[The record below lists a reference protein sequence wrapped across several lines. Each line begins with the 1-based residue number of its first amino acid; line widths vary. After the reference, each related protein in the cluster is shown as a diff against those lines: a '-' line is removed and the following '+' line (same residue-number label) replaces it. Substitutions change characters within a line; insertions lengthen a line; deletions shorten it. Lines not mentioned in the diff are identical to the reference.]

1 VNILS
6 ALEYGQSEA
15 ASDSDICLISI
26 DGVKMNTHSSFLLLF
41 SNLFRIVKKKSSC
54 NADIP
59 DAIYVP
65 IKSTSLKCLLGFLS
79 CGVLFSSTLHLIEEV
94 CLAAQ
99 LLGISTTSF
108 SINGTTRPS
117 IHTDEDH
124 IDVKE
129 EKFFE
134 MPERFSSDYFLPNGL
149 NNNIKIERD
158 DSPEAIHQEDIYDPV
173 SRPIK
178 TDNNDEEVKED
189 IKTCTV
195 CGKISSNLK
204 NLRSHMKIHT
214 SRIVKCPI
222 CIPDKFIKEIGLK
235 KHIKACHKPRDIPCD
250 IPGCTKM
257 FKLKEIMHTHIK
269 NVHNGERKLCPH
281 CGADVINLSYHLE
294 KCNRDNLDHVTC
306 KICLK
311 QYASK
316 TILNLHERT
325 IHGLDNTLKECAVCG
340 KTVKDIRSHMKI
352 NHSDTTL
359 RTRQCPV
366 EDCKKMFRTKQEV
379 ENHIN
384 SIHLDIKSQCSIC
397 FLWFKNLSDHI
408 GQVHKGGKKYR
419 CGECDKQFSRNFG
432 LKQHVERVHKSTK

>member
-6 ALEYGQSEA
+6 ALEYSQSVA

-26 DGVKMNTHSSFLLLF
+26 DGVKINAHSSFLLLF
-41 SNLFRIVKKKSSC
+41 SNLFRIVKKSLS
-54 NADIP
+54 NEDIP

-79 CGVLFSSTLHLIEEV
+79 CGVLFSSTLHIIEEV
-94 CLAAQ
+94 YLAAQ

-108 SINGTTRPS
+108 SVNVITRPNV
-117 IHTDEDH
+117 HNDYDQ

-129 EKFFE
+129 ENVFE
-134 MPERFSSDYFLPNGL
+134 LSERSSSSDRLLPNGF

-158 DSPEAIHQEDIYDPV
+158 ESSGVIHQEDEYDTV
-173 SRPIK
+173 SRLVR

-204 NLRSHMKIHT
+204 NLRAHMKIHT
-214 SRIVKCPI
+214 SRIVKCPK
-222 CIPDKFIKEIGLK
+222 CIPDNFIKEIGLK
-235 KHIKACHKPRDIPCD
+235 KHLKTCHKPKDIPCD
-250 IPGCTKM
+250 IPGCTKL
-257 FKLKEIMHTHIK
+257 FKLKEIMHRHIK

-316 TILNLHERT
+316 TILDLHERT

-340 KTVKDIRSHMKI
+340 KTVKDIKSHMKI
-352 NHSDTTL
+352 NHSETSL

-397 FLWFKNLSDHI
+397 FLWFKNVSDHI
-408 GQVHKGGKKYR
+408 GQVHKGGKKYS
-419 CGECDKQFSRNFG
+419 CDECDKQFSRNFG
-432 LKQHVERVHKSTK
+432 LKQHMERVHKSIK